1 MTSEQT
7 TSTAPMKLDPK
18 DLLIRTLPTPNPFA
32 LKFVI
37 NSAFKEEGKATFNSP
52 AECQDMPLVRD
63 LFAIE
68 GVRQVHLFQNTLTIT
83 HDGALDNDSL
93 DEQASAV
100 IRSRYSVHNPV
111 FGETAKPL
119 RPHAGQTDDPRINEI
134 EEILD
139 RTIRPGLQAD
149 GGDVEVM
156 GLEGNE
162 LRILYQ
168 GACGGCP
175 SASMG
180 TLDAIQGILRSELN
194 NEELSVIPV

>member
-1 MTSEQT
+1 M
-7 TSTAPMKLDPK
+7 DGN

-37 NSAFKEEGKATFNSP
+37 NAPFKEEGKATFNAA
-52 AECQDMPLVRD
+52 AECTDLPLVHD

-68 GVRQVHLFQNTLTIT
+68 GVRQIHLFQNTLTIT
-83 HDGALDNDSL
+83 HSGELESDMLS
-93 DEQASAV
+93 EQASAV
-100 IRSRYSVHNPV
+100 IRTRYPVHNPK
-111 FGETAKPL
+111 FGEEAKPK
-119 RPHAGQTDDPRINEI
+119 RTYVSAHTDPVLIQI

-149 GGDVEVM
+149 GGDIEIL
-156 GLEGNE
+156 GLENNE

-175 SASMG
+175 SSMMG
-180 TLDAIQGILRSELN
+180 TLDAIQGILRHELG
-194 NEELSVIPV
+194 NEQLSVIPV

>member
-1 MTSEQT
+1 MTLETQ
-7 TSTAPMKLDPK
+7 

-32 LKFVI
+32 LKFVM
-37 NSAFKEEGKATFNSP
+37 NAPLKEEGKATFNSP
-52 AECQDMPLVRD
+52 AECEELPLVRD

-68 GVRQVHLFQNTLTIT
+68 GVRQVHLFQNTLTVT
-83 HDGALDNDSL
+83 HSGELDNDQMG
-93 DEQASAV
+93 EQVESV
-100 IRSRYSVHNPV
+100 LRTRYPIHNPQ
-111 FGETAKPL
+111 FGEPAKPV
-119 RPHAGQTDDPRINEI
+119 RTYTSAHSDPALIQI

-149 GGDVEVM
+149 GGDIEVLS
-156 GLEGNE
+156 LEGNE

-175 SASMG
+175 SAMMG
-180 TLDAIQGILRSELN
+180 TLDAIQGILRHELG